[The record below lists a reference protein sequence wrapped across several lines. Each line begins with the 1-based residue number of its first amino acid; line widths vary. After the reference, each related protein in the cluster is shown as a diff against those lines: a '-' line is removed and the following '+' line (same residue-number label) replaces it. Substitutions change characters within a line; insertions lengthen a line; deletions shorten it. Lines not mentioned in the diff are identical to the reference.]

1 MSVFLTPDLKP
12 FFGGTYF
19 PKSSRYGLPS
29 FKDILTTIHTTW
41 ANKQDTIMEHVSF
54 SY

>member
-19 PKSSRYGLPS
+19 PP
-29 FKDILTTIHTTW
+29 KDSPRQPGFITLLDAI
-41 ANKQDTIMEHVSF
+41 KDQVK
-54 SY
+54 